1 MTLVV
6 DASVAVK
13 WFFEER
19 GHEQARALL
28 SEDNPLIAPSI
39 ILAEIA
45 NAAWKRFR
53 RREIDRSDADAVVT
67 LMIGPFS
74 DIAPIEV
81 IAAAAARLSLDLDHP
96 IYDCFYIALAL
107 RERAPLVTA
116 DRKVWTIARRR
127 DIEATLLDAA

>member
-28 SEDNPLIAPSI
+28 GDDNPLIAPSI

-53 RREIDRSDADAVVT
+53 RHEIDRSDADAVVT

-74 DIAPIEV
+74 DIAPIEA
-81 IAAAAARLSLDLDHP
+81 IAAAAAQLSLDLDHP
-96 IYDCFYIALAL
+96 IYDCFYVALAL

-116 DRKVWTIARRR
+116 DRKVWTIARRQ